1 MTPQT
6 DIPGTTQP
14 LAAAPAR
21 GYTTTEFGVT
31 IASLLGMA
39 SGLIP
44 QQYVPLVA
52 GVAGVYV
59 ACRTLLKAAHALGY
73 AKSIPD
79 LPALPPGST
88 TITTV
93 PRG

>member
-6 DIPGTTQP
+6 DVPGQQVG
-14 LAAAPAR
+14 LSAVPAK
-21 GYTTTEFGVT
+21 GYATTEFGVT
-31 IASLLGMA
+31 IVSLLGMA
-39 SGLIP
+39 SGFIP

-52 GVAGVYV
+52 AVSGVYV

-73 AKSIPD
+73 VKSIPD

-93 PRG
+93 PRS

>member
-6 DIPGTTQP
+6 DVPGSAGT
-14 LAAAPAR
+14 LPATPAK
-21 GYTTTEFGVT
+21 GYSTTEFGVT
-31 IASLLGMA
+31 VVSLLGMA

-52 GVAGVYV
+52 AVAGVYV